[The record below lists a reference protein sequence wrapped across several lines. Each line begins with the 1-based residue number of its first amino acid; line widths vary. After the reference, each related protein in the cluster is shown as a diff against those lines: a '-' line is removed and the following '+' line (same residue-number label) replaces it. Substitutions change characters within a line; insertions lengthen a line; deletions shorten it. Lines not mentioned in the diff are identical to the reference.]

1 MTGRDNNTDDKIRL
15 LGGIGA
21 WSKMQNPQYEEHQ
34 KIIHKFYPRA
44 KFPQSPE
51 QDEEQED
58 KLIRFFDSNRLIQ
71 FISGPAGT
79 GKSRYA
85 LKFLDHQLRL

>member
-51 QDEEQED
+51 QDEEHED
-58 KLIRFFDSNRLIQ
+58 KLIRFFVQTGLSNLFQ
-71 FISGPAGT
+71 DLLGL

-85 LKFLDHQLRL
+85 LKSIS

>member
-58 KLIRFFDSNRLIQ
+58 KLIRFLIQ
-71 FISGPAGT
+71 T
-79 GKSRYA
+79 GSSNLFQDLLGLENRDT
-85 LKFLDHQLRL
+85 L